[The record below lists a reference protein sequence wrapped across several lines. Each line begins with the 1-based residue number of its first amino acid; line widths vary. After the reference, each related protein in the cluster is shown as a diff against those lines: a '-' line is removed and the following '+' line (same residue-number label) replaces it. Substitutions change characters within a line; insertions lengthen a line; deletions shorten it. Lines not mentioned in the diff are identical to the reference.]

1 MHWKT
6 TYPYKSR
13 ESCTTQ
19 KTNAAEEHV
28 IHKHQPQ
35 QFSTWNIYFST
46 LTKRFLHAI
55 LYNKALSHTT
65 SSKFTCSIW
74 QPKYLIICLSGI
86 IELVHRGGCYDAF
99 FSSSKS
105 WLPWCNIFS
114 SACVYCI
121 CSYLAFWSTRFSFFF
136 PWLTWD
142 RVANWHRLSPNDC
155 SAQGKG
161 NSFLPTCWIVGVY
174 NQHFSAFYDDALPL
188 LMLNF
193 LLDAISG
200 IQKSSTA
207 VCVHF

>member
-1 MHWKT
+1 M
-6 TYPYKSR
+6 
-13 ESCTTQ
+13 
-19 KTNAAEEHV
+19 AA
-28 IHKHQPQ
+28 KN
-35 QFSTWNIYFST
+35 TWSFVSQVLLNWCIAAVLWCIFFIFEIMTAMVQYF
-46 LTKRFLHAI
+46 
-55 LYNKALSHTT
+55 
-65 SSKFTCSIW
+65 
-74 QPKYLIICLSGI
+74 
-86 IELVHRGGCYDAF
+86 F
-99 FSSSKS
+99 FS
-105 WLPWCNIFS
+105 L
-114 SACVYCI
+114 CI

-136 PWLTWD
+136 PRLTWD

-207 VCVHF
+207 PQCVCILSVLIKRECTLF